1 MSLVKCGPLLPPYDP
16 SLIATPISDEE
27 IAGIEGATD
36 DGDPAVDPVTFAV
49 VYARLDGIL
58 SEMTETILTTARNPI
73 LYGAKDFTCTV
84 MTARAE
90 VLSMHDC
97 LPVHVGTMN
106 PALRFVIRAF
116 GDDIREGDVFVNNA
130 SFAGNAHVGDW
141 TMFAPIFHQGRF
153 VAWAVNKCHIIDTG
167 AHIPGN
173 VDFYA
178 KDVYEEAMHFPGVRL
193 CRDHAPIPDLVRFIG
208 YNFRFPDLWY
218 GDFLAQLGSLWT
230 AESRIEELCERFG
243 YGTVKGCFAEALRYG
258 ERRMREQI
266 ARLPR
271 TEVEVEMVGEAI
283 EGFFPDGVPLKLR
296 LAVDPAAGRI
306 TFDYTDMPDQQP
318 FGYNLS
324 FATARCSALQG
335 TLPILDPGIPQ
346 NDGALNCVEVKLRE
360 GALAGIPRWPV
371 GTSAA
376 TIALCDEVTNL
387 VFKAWSLVVPERAM
401 AGMGEYCAANF
412 FGSGDLPATNESYV
426 HVFYLAAS
434 GGGAARGHDGLPHM
448 FGACIMGNMGYES
461 IELVELARPLIVW
474 ETAAV
479 TDSGGA
485 GCHRGA
491 VGVRHRIQP
500 VGHTMHLNYCGSG
513 HTCPAF
519 GLFEGAAGTPADHW
533 VVDQATGRQLRRLGN
548 AGTADVA
555 STESWVAQ
563 TGGGGGAGAPW
574 QREPQAVLDDVI
586 DGFISPPAAREIYG
600 VAVRPA
606 GALPAIDVEATAAL
620 RGAKAGTSP

>member
-1 MSLVKCGPLLPPYDP
+1 MRQKTSGPLLPPYD
-16 SLIATPISDEE
+16 SALITAPITDAE
-27 IAGIEGATD
+27 IAGIPGATN
-36 DGDPAVDPVTFAV
+36 DGDPNVDPVTFAV

-90 VLSMHDC
+90 VLTMHDC
-97 LPVHVGTMN
+97 LPIHVGTMN

-116 GDDIREGDVFVNNA
+116 GEDIREGDVFVNNA

-141 TMFAPIFHQGRF
+141 TMFAPIFHAGRF

-178 KDVYEEAMHFPGVRL
+178 RDIYEEAMHFPGVRL
-193 CRDHAPIPDLVRFIG
+193 CRKHEPIPDLVRFIG
-208 YNFRFPDLWY
+208 YNFRFPELWY

-230 AESRIEELCERFG
+230 AESRIRELCDRFG
-243 YGTVKGCFAEALRYG
+243 YEVVKGCFAEALRYG
-258 ERRMREQI
+258 QRRMREEI

-271 TEVEVEMVGEAI
+271 IEVEVEMVGEVI

-296 LAVDPAAGRI
+296 LAVDPDAGRI
-306 TFDYTDMPDQQP
+306 TFDYTDMPDQQA
-318 FGYNLS
+318 FGYNLT

-335 TLPILDPGIPQ
+335 TLPILDPGIPP
-346 NDGALNCVEVKLRE
+346 NDGALDCIEVKLRE

-376 TIALCDEVTNL
+376 TVALCDEVTNL
-387 VFKAWSLVVPERAM
+387 VLKAWSRVVPERAM

-412 FGSGDLPATNESYV
+412 FGSGESTTTNESYV

-434 GGGAARGHDGLPHM
+434 GGGAVRGHDGIPHM

-479 TDSGGA
+479 RDSGGA
-485 GCHRGA
+485 GEHRGA
-491 VGVRHRIQP
+491 VSVRHRIQP
-500 VGHTMHLNYCGSG
+500 VAHTMHISYCGAG
-513 HTCPAF
+513 HTSPAF
-519 GLFEGAAGTPADHW
+519 GLFGGAPGIPADHW
-533 VVDQATGRQLRRLGN
+533 IVNQQTGQVMRRLAN
-548 AGTADVA
+548 AGEADVA
-555 STESWVAQ
+555 AVEAWIAQ
-563 TGGGGGAGAPW
+563 TGGGGGAGDPH
-574 QREPQAVLDDVI
+574 RRDPQAVLDDVI
-586 DGFISPPAAREIYG
+586 DGFISVEAARDIYG
-600 VAVRPA
+600 VVVKPA
-606 GALPAIDVEATAAL
+606 GPLFALDLAASAAL
-620 RGAKAGTSP
+620 REQGTRRPA